1 MVTETTDDAVGSR
14 VAQARKLAGITQR
27 ELAARANVSIGL
39 VRSVE
44 QKRVPATAAF
54 LGAVSKALRVG
65 VADLT
70 GQPFLPAPGH
80 DAEMH
85 AAISGLRTELAAY
98 DIDNHAVSEVRHP
111 ERLREPV
118 DRIRVYRRNASFHRL
133 GEELLPLMGEL
144 RAAVHRSAGRERE
157 QAAALLCELYYSAHS
172 LAHKLGYTDL
182 AGTAVDRMTWSAA
195 KSGDPLWIAAAQFQ
209 RAAILTSG
217 GDWTAAMR
225 FLERCRAD
233 IELRLGSATRPD
245 LIAWGGLHL
254 QSGLAA
260 SRSGK
265 RDLADEHLEEARDA
279 ARRLG
284 DDRDQILSF
293 GPTNVGIWSVALSVE
308 AMDAATALSRAR
320 TVMIPATTPK
330 ERAGHHYIDLSRAFL
345 LQGDRAKALESLY
358 RAKRIA
364 PAQTRYNPMVRET
377 VRSLARAEAR
387 RGDAVHGLAVWCGIA
402 DRL

>member
-1 MVTETTDDAVGSR
+1 MTEKTDDAVGSR
-14 VAQARKLAGITQR
+14 VAQARKLAGMTQR
-27 ELAARANVSIGL
+27 ELAARANVSIAL
-39 VRSVE
+39 IRSVE

-70 GQPFLPAPGH
+70 GQPFRPAPGH

-98 DIDNHAVSEVRHP
+98 DIDNHAVSEVRPLEH
-111 ERLREPV
+111 LREAV
-118 DRIRVYRRNASFHRL
+118 AQICIYRRNASFHRL

-144 RAAVHRSAGRERE
+144 RAAVHRSAGHERE
-157 QAAALLCELYYSAHS
+157 QAAAFLCELYYSAHS

-182 AGTAVDRMTWSAA
+182 AGIAVDRLTWSAA
-195 KSGDPLWIAAAQFQ
+195 KSGDSVWIAAAQFQ
-209 RAAILTSG
+209 RAAILTAG
-217 GDWTAAMR
+217 GDWTAAMC
-225 FLERCRAD
+225 FLESCRTD
-233 IELRLGSATRPD
+233 IEIRLGTATRKD

-265 RDLADEHLEEARDA
+265 RDLADEHLAEAREA

-284 DDRDQILSF
+284 DDRDRILSF
-293 GPTNVGIWSVALSVE
+293 GPTNVAIWSVALPVE
-308 AMDAATALSRAR
+308 AMDAATALSRAQ
-320 TVMIPATTPK
+320 TVVIPATTPK

-345 LQGDRAKALESLY
+345 LQGDRGRALESLSI
-358 RAKRIA
+358 AKRIA

-377 VRSLARAEAR
+377 VRALARAEAR
-387 RGDAVHGLAVWCGIA
+387 KVDAVHGLAVWCGIA